1 MSRSKLILIALA
13 AIIGLTLP
21 WWGNSAFQNIMTK
34 VYVAGLFAMSFNLLW
49 GMSGL
54 LSFGQAAYFGLGAF
68 AAIFAM
74 GATTGI
80 PLPFVPIVGGIAGM
94 ALGVV
99 AGWVASRRSGI
110 HFALITFAVASLVA
124 SITYQWDDVFGGES
138 GVRAR
143 REDWFGLDFQSPQG
157 VYLFVFLW
165 LGLCLAA
172 IRLIQRSPF
181 GNVMKG
187 IRDQEER
194 LAFLGYDTHKAKT
207 VSFAMASFFS
217 GVAGALLAVSN
228 EAASFSLFASHEST
242 TVVLNTVIGGAGVFF
257 GPMLGAAIT
266 TLFGYYAGFY
276 SSHWSLYL
284 GLIFIAVVLFAPKGV
299 TGTIDDAIRD
309 PDWRSNVSRNLLKRV
324 LVVVSF
330 SLSTVLL
337 VEIVGTVT
345 TPAYQVQRQIARGE
359 WPPVPV
365 FGIEWSPFSPATILV
380 VLGGY
385 LVCALLSGIW
395 LPAARS
401 RITGLVGGR
410 RSRSA
415 KGAAE

>member
-1 MSRSKLILIALA
+1 MFRSKLILIAA
-13 AIIGLTLP
+13 AAVIGLTLP

-74 GATTGI
+74 GPAVGI
-80 PLPFVPIVGGIAGM
+80 PLPFVPIAGGIAGM

-99 AGWVASRRSGI
+99 AGWVASKRSGI

-143 REDWFGLDFQSPQG
+143 REDWLGLDFQSPQG
-157 VYLFVFLW
+157 VYLFVFVW

-172 IRLIQRSPF
+172 IWMIQRSPF

-207 VSFAMASFFS
+207 LSFAMAAFFS

-257 GPMLGAAIT
+257 GPMVGAAVT

-284 GLIFIAVVLFAPKGV
+284 GLIFIAVVLFAPKGM
-299 TGTIDDAIRD
+299 TGTIVDAIRD
-309 PDWRSNVSRNLLKRV
+309 PELRSNASRNLAKRV

-330 SLSTVLL
+330 ALSTVLL
-337 VEIVGTVT
+337 VEIVGTIT
-345 TPAYQVQRQIARGE
+345 TAAYQVQRQMARGG
-359 WPPVPV
+359 WPPVKV
-365 FGIEWSPFSPATILV
+365 FGIEWAPFSPATILA

-385 LVCALLSGIW
+385 LVCALLSGVW

-401 RITGLVGGR
+401 RIAGLIGGGR
-410 RSRSA
+410 SESA